1 MAGGGG
7 TLLLL
12 YGSCEEDMNAEK
24 EVVEA
29 GVAVEEE
36 KSTSTIPIYS
46 VREARAGA
54 WSTGLHARAV
64 VMSDREEGPGQN
76 ELCESRHFAICIAS
90 YFIAYGSVELD
101 WLVC

>member
-24 EVVEA
+24 AVAEA

-36 KSTSTIPIYS
+36 KSPIPIYS
-46 VREARAGA
+46 VREGRAGA
-54 WSTGLHARAV
+54 WSAGLHARAV
-64 VMSDREEGPGQN
+64 VMSDGEEGLGQN
-76 ELCESRHFAICIAS
+76 ELCVSRHFAICIAS
-90 YFIAYGSVELD
+90 YFIAHGSVVLD